1 MPEKNLLWL
10 PLDTA
15 GTVFPGQNSKR
26 WSNVFRLSVD
36 LGQKINP
43 EILKTALSNTLDR
56 FPSLKVRM
64 RYGFFCNYLEP
75 NREECPLREDI
86 ANFCYRVSFRENNG
100 YLFRVYY
107 RSSRISVDFY
117 HALCDGHSGTV
128 FVLTLAGEY
137 LRLAGESISSS
148 RFVLDTKEKPTPEE
162 AEDAYMRYCG
172 DDDKA
177 SLTDPRVYHKKG
189 TPLTAHSCNY
199 TTVFI
204 DFDKLH
210 SVSKSFG
217 VTVTEFFAALL
228 LEIHYR
234 KQLEKGR
241 MKKPVSVQI
250 PVNLRSFFPSDTL
263 RNFVLCVLVRLDR
276 RDREYTFEEILQT
289 VSTQLRAVNNK
300 KAHQAYITRTV
311 ILGAKLLRFVP
322 VRIKNLFTK
331 IGFTFGAEYS
341 TTALLSNLGSVKLTE
356 DMKAHIRSLSF
367 YTGPGLVNGARCGVA
382 CVGNNLAFTFSNRYE
397 EDDIERDFLTR
408 LSEMGITTVVETNR
422 DTDFSDISG
431 VTPGDKNAYSDEV
444 FIPSEKDRAKLRKY
458 DISLKER
465 IKRYFYF

>member
-1 MPEKNLLWL
+1 MSEFSFDFL
-10 PLDTA
+10 PLDNA
-15 GTVFPGQNSKR
+15 GSVFPGQNSAL

-36 LGQKINP
+36 IGREVDHDVLRRA
-43 EILKTALSNTLDR
+43 LTATLER
-56 FPSLKVRM
+56 IPSMRVRM

-137 LRLAGESISSS
+137 LRLAGESISSN
-148 RFVLDTKEKPTPEE
+148 RFVLDTKEKPKPEE
-162 AEDAYMRYCG
+162 AEDAYLRYCG

-189 TPLTAHSCNY
+189 TPLPAHSCNY

-210 SVSKSFG
+210 SVSKSLG
-217 VTVTEFFAALL
+217 VTVTEFFAAILM
-228 LEIHYR
+228 EIHYR
-234 KQLEKGR
+234 KQLEKGK

-263 RNFVLCVLVRLDR
+263 RNFVLCVLVRLDK
-276 RDREYTFEEILQT
+276 RDREYTFEEILQR
-289 VSTQLRAVNNK
+289 VSSQLRSVNNK

-311 ILGAKLLRFVP
+311 ILGARLLRFVP

-331 IGFTFGAEYS
+331 IGFAFGAEYS
-341 TTALLSNLGSVKLTE
+341 TTALLSNLGPVPLTD
-356 DMKAHIRSLSF
+356 DMNPHIRSLSF

-382 CVGNNLAFTFSNRYE
+382 CVGNRLAFTFSNRYE
-397 EDDIERDFLTR
+397 EDDVERAFLQKLCSLGIEA
-408 LSEMGITTVVETNR
+408 TVEANR
-422 DTDFSDISG
+422 DTGFGDIDG
-431 VTPGDKNAYSDEV
+431 VTDAENAYSDMA
-444 FIPSEKDRAKLRKY
+444 FIPPKSTGSRLKKY
-458 DISLKER
+458 DMTPRER
-465 IKRYFYF
+465 LRRYFYF